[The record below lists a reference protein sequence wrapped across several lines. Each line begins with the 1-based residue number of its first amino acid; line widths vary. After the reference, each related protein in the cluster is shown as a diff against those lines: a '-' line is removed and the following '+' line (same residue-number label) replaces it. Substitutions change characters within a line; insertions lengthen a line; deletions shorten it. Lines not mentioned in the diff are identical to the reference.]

1 MGHPDDSLGRQLT
14 VMVADDDPVA
24 RELICQII
32 LEDEMLHLV
41 GVAENAD
48 AAVDLV
54 EDQHP
59 DVAVLDWMMP
69 GGGGPEAS
77 RGIVEKSPGTQIV
90 ALTAFDTQ
98 RATADMLRAGAK
110 SVSRPRASPPAE
122 IARTH
127 LRAWP
132 PGYERPRLLRP
143 AHDGD
148 GGR

>member
-1 MGHPDDSLGRQLT
+1 MGTPHFTATEDAPDSLGRQLT

-32 LEDEMLHLV
+32 VEDEMLHLV

-48 AAVDLV
+48 AAVELV
-54 EDQHP
+54 ADRQP

-90 ALTAFDTQ
+90 ALTGFDTQ

-110 SVSRPRASPPAE
+110 SVLVKGTAPAE
-122 IARTH
+122 IARTIRVATW
-127 LRAWP
+127 L
-132 PGYERPRLLRP
+132 
-143 AHDGD
+143 
-148 GGR
+148 